1 MMSVYYPDL
10 LLPTN
15 FGRVR
20 RYYLARRS
28 AAPQDAD
35 AVVTV
40 VGSLLRL
47 LTMPLLLCESHRQ
60 ECYADDLHANERR
73 QYHVDAVVVAH

>member
-20 RYYLARRS
+20 HYYWARRS
-28 AAPQDAD
+28 AVPQDAE

-47 LTMPLLLCESHRQ
+47 LAMPLLLCESHRQ
-60 ECYADDLHANERR
+60 ESFADDLHANERR
-73 QYHVDAVVVAH
+73 QYPVDDVVVAR